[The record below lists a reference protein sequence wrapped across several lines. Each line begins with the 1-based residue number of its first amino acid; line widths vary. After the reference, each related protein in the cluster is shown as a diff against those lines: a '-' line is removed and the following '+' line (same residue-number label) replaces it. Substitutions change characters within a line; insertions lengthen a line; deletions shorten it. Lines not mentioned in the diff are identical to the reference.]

1 MPSIELNKKSINR
14 QILAL
19 AVPSIIANITT
30 PLLALVDTA
39 IVGHMGSAM
48 FIAAIA
54 LGGSVFNMVYWLFN
68 FLRMGTSGITAQE
81 YGCGTAGNT
90 SETLTRSLLIALS
103 IGVILIILRR
113 PIISLAINF
122 MDPDPAT
129 ADIAL
134 TYCHIL
140 IFGAPALLASYSFTG
155 WFIGMQNSKA
165 TMWISLLINV
175 TNIGASLLLVYGLKI
190 GIKGVAIGTLS
201 AQWVGAIAAFMMAL
215 HNGYRL
221 KRHGGQPIFD
231 RLKIKQFFSVNFDI
245 FLRTICLIAV
255 TVWFTRTGAR
265 QGTLMLSVNA
275 LLMQFFIIFSYFM
288 DGFAFAGE
296 ALTGKSIGA
305 GDKSLMKL
313 TVKHLFGF
321 GVGLS
326 IMFSILYTIGGDLL
340 LNILS
345 NEQDVLQASADF
357 RWWVVTVPLAGFSA
371 FIWDGIY
378 IGATQTKWMLTAVF
392 SAMVVFFV
400 TLTITYPVMRNHGL
414 WLAFIS
420 YLIVR
425 GLVLTLTYRKIER
438 AHFYHQ
444 K

>member
-1 MPSIELNKKSINR
+1 MELNKKSINR

-54 LGGSVFNMVYWLFN
+54 LGGSVFNMIYWLFN

-81 YGCGTAGNT
+81 FGRGADGYT
-90 SETLTRSLLIALS
+90 SETLTRSLLIALTVG
-103 IGVILIILRR
+103 ITLIILRH
-113 PIISLAINF
+113 PIISVAINF

-129 ADIAL
+129 ADIAR
-134 TYCHIL
+134 TYCYIL

-175 TNIGASLLLVYGLKI
+175 TNIGASLLLVYWLNF
-190 GIKGVAIGTLS
+190 GIKGVAFGTLT
-201 AQWVGAIAAFMMAL
+201 AQWTGAIAAFLMARL
-215 HNGYRL
+215 NGYRF
-221 KRHGGQPIFD
+221 KQQGGQPIFD
-231 RLKIKQFFSVNFDI
+231 RKKIEQFFSINFHI

-275 LLMQFFIIFSYFM
+275 LLMQFFVIFSYFM

-326 IMFSILYTIGGDLL
+326 ILFSLLYTVGGDLV

-345 NEQDVLQASADF
+345 NEQYVLQATSDF

-392 SAMVVFFV
+392 SAMVVFF
-400 TLTITYPVMRNHGL
+400 TILAIAYPTMGNHGL

-420 YLIVR
+420 YLIIR
-425 GLVLTLTYRKIER
+425 GLVLTLTYHKIER
-438 AHFYHQ
+438 VHFYHQ

>member
-1 MPSIELNKKSINR
+1 MPSIELNKTSINR

-81 YGCGTAGNT
+81 YGRGTSGNT
-90 SETLTRSLLIALS
+90 SETLTRSLLIALTV
-103 IGVILIILRR
+103 GVALIVLRK
-113 PIISLAINF
+113 PIISIAINF

-129 ADIAL
+129 ADIAR

-155 WFIGMQNSKA
+155 WFIGMQNSRA

-175 TNIGASLLLVYGLKI
+175 TNIVASLLLVYGLNF
-190 GIKGVAIGTLS
+190 GIKGVATGTLT
-201 AQWVGAIAAFMMAL
+201 AQWTGAATAFLMAR
-215 HNGYRL
+215 HNGYRI
-221 KRHGGQPIFD
+221 KRQGGHPIFD
-231 RLKIKQFFSVNFDI
+231 RQKIKQFFSVNFDI

-255 TVWFTRTGAR
+255 TVWFTRTGAQ

-305 GDKSLMKL
+305 GDKTLMQL
-313 TVKHLFGF
+313 TVKHLLGF
-321 GVGLS
+321 GIGLS
-326 IMFSILYTIGGDLL
+326 IMFSILYTIGGDTVLH
-340 LNILS
+340 ILS
-345 NEQDVLQASADF
+345 NEDDVLQATQDF
-357 RWWVVTVPLAGFSA
+357 RWWVVTVPIAGFSA

-378 IGATQTKWMLTAVF
+378 IGATQTKWMLVAVF
-392 SAMVVFFV
+392 SAMIVFFV
-400 TLTITYPVMRNHGL
+400 TLKIAYPFMGNHGL

-420 YLIVR
+420 YLVVR
-425 GLVLTLTYRKIER
+425 GLILTLTYRKVKK
-438 AHFYHQ
+438 AHFS
-444 K
+444 KI

>member
-1 MPSIELNKKSINR
+1 MPSIELNKTSINR

-81 YGCGTAGNT
+81 YGRGTSGNT
-90 SETLTRSLLIALS
+90 SETLTRSLLIALTV
-103 IGVILIILRR
+103 GVALIVLRK
-113 PIISLAINF
+113 PIISIAINF

-129 ADIAL
+129 ADIAR

-155 WFIGMQNSKA
+155 WFIGMQNSRA

-175 TNIGASLLLVYGLKI
+175 TNIGASLLLVYGLNV
-190 GIKGVAIGTLS
+190 GIKGVALGTLT
-201 AQWVGAIAAFMMAL
+201 AQWTGAAAAFLMAR
-215 HNGYRL
+215 HNGYRI
-221 KRHGGQPIFD
+221 KRQGGHPIFD
-231 RLKIKQFFSVNFDI
+231 RQKIKQFFSVNFDI

-255 TVWFTRTGAR
+255 TVWFTRTGAQ

-305 GDKSLMKL
+305 GDKTLMQL
-313 TVKHLFGF
+313 TVKHLLGF
-321 GVGLS
+321 GIGLS
-326 IMFSILYTIGGDLL
+326 IMFSILYTIGGDTVLH
-340 LNILS
+340 ILS
-345 NEQDVLQASADF
+345 NEDDVLQATRDF
-357 RWWVVTVPLAGFSA
+357 SWWVVTVPVAGFSA

-378 IGATQTKWMLTAVF
+378 IGATQTKWMLVAVF
-392 SAMVVFFV
+392 SAMIVFFV
-400 TLTITYPVMRNHGL
+400 SLKIAYPFMGNHGL

-420 YLIVR
+420 YLVVR
-425 GLVLTLTYRKIER
+425 GLILTLTYRKVKK
-438 AHFYHQ
+438 AHFS
-444 K
+444 KI

>member
-1 MPSIELNKKSINR
+1 MPSIELNKTSINR

-39 IVGHMGSAM
+39 IVGPMGSAM

-81 YGCGTAGNT
+81 YGRGTSGNT
-90 SETLTRSLLIALS
+90 SETLTRSLLIALTV
-103 IGVILIILRR
+103 GVALIVLRK
-113 PIISLAINF
+113 PIISIAINF

-155 WFIGMQNSKA
+155 WFIGMQNSRA

-175 TNIGASLLLVYGLKI
+175 TNIVASLLLVYGLNF
-190 GIKGVAIGTLS
+190 GIKGVAVGTLT
-201 AQWVGAIAAFMMAL
+201 AQWTGAAAAFLMAR
-215 HNGYRL
+215 HNGYRI
-221 KRHGGQPIFD
+221 KRQGGHPIFD
-231 RLKIKQFFSVNFDI
+231 RQKIKQFFSVNFDI

-305 GDKSLMKL
+305 GDKTLMQL
-313 TVKHLFGF
+313 TVKHLLGF
-321 GVGLS
+321 GIGLS
-326 IMFSILYTIGGDLL
+326 IMFSILYTIGGDTVLH
-340 LNILS
+340 ILS
-345 NEQDVLQASADF
+345 NEDDVLQATRDF
-357 RWWVVTVPLAGFSA
+357 RWWVVTVPIAGFSA

-378 IGATQTKWMLTAVF
+378 IGATQTKWMLVAVF
-392 SAMVVFFV
+392 SAMIVFFA
-400 TLTITYPVMRNHGL
+400 TLKIAYPFMGNHGL

-420 YLIVR
+420 YLVVR
-425 GLVLTLTYRKIER
+425 GLILTLTYRKVKK
-438 AHFYHQ
+438 AHFS
-444 K
+444 KI

>member
-1 MPSIELNKKSINR
+1 MPSIELNKTSINR

-81 YGCGTAGNT
+81 YGRGTSGNT
-90 SETLTRSLLIALS
+90 SETLTRSLLIALTV
-103 IGVILIILRR
+103 GVTLIVLRK
-113 PIISLAINF
+113 PIISIAINF

-155 WFIGMQNSKA
+155 WFIGMQNSRA

-175 TNIGASLLLVYGLKI
+175 TNIVASLLLVYGLNF
-190 GIKGVAIGTLS
+190 GIKGVATGTLT
-201 AQWVGAIAAFMMAL
+201 AQWTGAAAAFLMAR
-215 HNGYRL
+215 HNGYRI
-221 KRHGGQPIFD
+221 KRQGGHPIFD
-231 RLKIKQFFSVNFDI
+231 RQKIKQFFSVNFDI

-275 LLMQFFIIFSYFM
+275 LLMQFFIIFSYLM

-305 GDKSLMKL
+305 GDKTLMQQ
-313 TVKHLFGF
+313 TVRHLLGF
-321 GVGLS
+321 GIGLS
-326 IMFSILYTIGGDLL
+326 IMFSILYTIGGDTVLH
-340 LNILS
+340 ILS
-345 NEQDVLQASADF
+345 NEDDVLQATRDF
-357 RWWVVTVPLAGFSA
+357 RWWVVTVPVAGFSA

-378 IGATQTKWMLTAVF
+378 IGATQTKWMLVAVF
-392 SAMVVFFV
+392 SAMIVFFA
-400 TLTITYPVMRNHGL
+400 TLKIAYPFMGNHGL

-420 YLIVR
+420 YLVVR
-425 GLVLTLTYRKIER
+425 GLILTLTYRKVKK
-438 AHFYHQ
+438 AHFS
-444 K
+444 KI

>member
-1 MPSIELNKKSINR
+1 MNNKSINR

-81 YGCGTAGNT
+81 YGRGTSGNT

-103 IGVILIILRR
+103 IGVGLIILRQ
-113 PIISLAINF
+113 PIISLAIDF

-175 TNIGASLLLVYGLKI
+175 T
-190 GIKGVAIGTLS
+190 
-201 AQWVGAIAAFMMAL
+201 
-215 HNGYRL
+215 
-221 KRHGGQPIFD
+221 
-231 RLKIKQFFSVNFDI
+231 
-245 FLRTICLIAV
+245 
-255 TVWFTRTGAR
+255 
-265 QGTLMLSVNA
+265 
-275 LLMQFFIIFSYFM
+275 
-288 DGFAFAGE
+288 
-296 ALTGKSIGA
+296 
-305 GDKSLMKL
+305 
-313 TVKHLFGF
+313 
-321 GVGLS
+321 
-326 IMFSILYTIGGDLL
+326 
-340 LNILS
+340 
-345 NEQDVLQASADF
+345 
-357 RWWVVTVPLAGFSA
+357 
-371 FIWDGIY
+371 
-378 IGATQTKWMLTAVF
+378 
-392 SAMVVFFV
+392 
-400 TLTITYPVMRNHGL
+400 
-414 WLAFIS
+414 
-420 YLIVR
+420 
-425 GLVLTLTYRKIER
+425 
-438 AHFYHQ
+438 
-444 K
+444 

>member
-1 MPSIELNKKSINR
+1 MPSIELNKTSINR

-81 YGCGTAGNT
+81 YGRGTSGNT
-90 SETLTRSLLIALS
+90 SETLTRSLLIALTV
-103 IGVILIILRR
+103 GVTLIVLRK
-113 PIISLAINF
+113 PIISIAINF

-155 WFIGMQNSKA
+155 WFIGMQNSRA

-175 TNIGASLLLVYGLKI
+175 TNIVASLLLVYGLNF
-190 GIKGVAIGTLS
+190 GIKGVAVGTLT
-201 AQWVGAIAAFMMAL
+201 AQWTGATAAFLMAR
-215 HNGYRL
+215 HNGYRI
-221 KRHGGQPIFD
+221 KRQDGHPIFD
-231 RLKIKQFFSVNFDI
+231 RQKIKQFFSVNFDI

-255 TVWFTRTGAR
+255 TVWFTRTGA
-265 QGTLMLSVNA
+265 QQSTLMLSVNA

-305 GDKSLMKL
+305 GDKTLMQL
-313 TVKHLFGF
+313 TVKHLLGF
-321 GVGLS
+321 GIGLS
-326 IMFSILYTIGGDLL
+326 IMFSILYTIGGDTVLH
-340 LNILS
+340 ILS
-345 NEQDVLQASADF
+345 NEDDVLQATRDF
-357 RWWVVTVPLAGFSA
+357 RWWVVTVPIAGFSA

-378 IGATQTKWMLTAVF
+378 IGATQTKWMLVAVF
-392 SAMVVFFV
+392 SAMIVFFV
-400 TLTITYPVMRNHGL
+400 TLKIAYPFMGNHGL

-420 YLIVR
+420 YLVVR
-425 GLVLTLTYRKIER
+425 GLILTLTYRKVKKD
-438 AHFYHQ
+438 HFS
-444 K
+444 KI

>member
-1 MPSIELNKKSINR
+1 MPSIELNKTSINR

-81 YGCGTAGNT
+81 YGRGTSGNT
-90 SETLTRSLLIALS
+90 SETLTRSLLIALTV
-103 IGVILIILRR
+103 GVALIVLRK
-113 PIISLAINF
+113 PIISIAINF

-129 ADIAL
+129 ADIAR

-155 WFIGMQNSKA
+155 WFIGMQNSRA

-175 TNIGASLLLVYGLKI
+175 TNIVASLLLVYGLNF
-190 GIKGVAIGTLS
+190 GIKGVATGTLT
-201 AQWVGAIAAFMMAL
+201 AQWTGAATAFLMAR
-215 HNGYRL
+215 HNGYRI
-221 KRHGGQPIFD
+221 KRQGGHPIFD
-231 RLKIKQFFSVNFDI
+231 RQKIKQFFSVNFDI

-255 TVWFTRTGAR
+255 TVWFTRIGAQ

-305 GDKSLMKL
+305 GDKTLMQL
-313 TVKHLFGF
+313 TVKHLLGF
-321 GVGLS
+321 GIGLS
-326 IMFSILYTIGGDLL
+326 IMFSILYTIGGDTVLH
-340 LNILS
+340 ILS
-345 NEQDVLQASADF
+345 NEDDVLQATQDF
-357 RWWVVTVPLAGFSA
+357 RWWVVTVPIAGFSA

-378 IGATQTKWMLTAVF
+378 IGATQTKWMLVAVF
-392 SAMVVFFV
+392 SAMIVFFV
-400 TLTITYPVMRNHGL
+400 TLKIAYPFMGNHGL

-420 YLIVR
+420 YLVVR
-425 GLVLTLTYRKIER
+425 GFILTLTYRKVKK
-438 AHFYHQ
+438 AHFS
-444 K
+444 

>member
-1 MPSIELNKKSINR
+1 MPSIELNKTSINR

-81 YGCGTAGNT
+81 YGRGTSGNT
-90 SETLTRSLLIALS
+90 SETLTRSLLIALTV
-103 IGVILIILRR
+103 GVALIVLRK
-113 PIISLAINF
+113 PIISIAINF

-129 ADIAL
+129 ADIAR

-155 WFIGMQNSKA
+155 WFIGMQNSRA

-175 TNIGASLLLVYGLKI
+175 TNIVASLLLVYGLNF
-190 GIKGVAIGTLS
+190 GIKGVATGTLT
-201 AQWVGAIAAFMMAL
+201 AQWTGAATAFLMAR
-215 HNGYRL
+215 HNGYRI
-221 KRHGGQPIFD
+221 KRQGGHPIFD
-231 RLKIKQFFSVNFDI
+231 RQKIKQFFSVNFDI

-255 TVWFTRTGAR
+255 TVWFTRTGAQ

-305 GDKSLMKL
+305 GDKTLMQL
-313 TVKHLFGF
+313 TVKHLLGF
-321 GVGLS
+321 GIGLS
-326 IMFSILYTIGGDLL
+326 IMFSILYTIGGDTVLH
-340 LNILS
+340 ILS
-345 NEQDVLQASADF
+345 NEDDVLQATQDF
-357 RWWVVTVPLAGFSA
+357 RWWVVTVPIAGFSA

-378 IGATQTKWMLTAVF
+378 IGATQTKWMLVAVF
-392 SAMVVFFV
+392 SAMIVFFV
-400 TLTITYPVMRNHGL
+400 TLKIAYPFMGNHGL

-420 YLIVR
+420 YLVVR
-425 GLVLTLTYRKIER
+425 GFILTLTYRKVKK
-438 AHFYHQ
+438 AHFS
-444 K
+444 

>member
-1 MPSIELNKKSINR
+1 MPSIELNKTSINR
-14 QILAL
+14 QILVL

-81 YGCGTAGNT
+81 YGRGASGNT
-90 SETLTRSLLIALS
+90 SETLTRSLLIALTV
-103 IGVILIILRR
+103 GVALIVLRK
-113 PIISLAINF
+113 PIISIAINF
-122 MDPDPAT
+122 MDPAPAT

-155 WFIGMQNSKA
+155 WFIGMQNSRA

-175 TNIGASLLLVYGLKI
+175 TNIVASLLLVYGLNF
-190 GIKGVAIGTLS
+190 GIKGVATGTLT
-201 AQWVGAIAAFMMAL
+201 AQWTGAAAAFLMAR
-215 HNGYRL
+215 HNGYRI
-221 KRHGGQPIFD
+221 KRQGGHPIFD
-231 RLKIKQFFSVNFDI
+231 RQKIKQFFSVNFDI

-255 TVWFTRTGAR
+255 TVWFTRTGAQ

-305 GDKSLMKL
+305 GDKTLMQL

-321 GVGLS
+321 GIGLS
-326 IMFSILYTIGGDLL
+326 IMFSILYTIGGDTVLH
-340 LNILS
+340 ILS
-345 NEQDVLQASADF
+345 NEDDVLQATRDF
-357 RWWVVTVPLAGFSA
+357 RWWVVTVPIAGFSA

-378 IGATQTKWMLTAVF
+378 IGATQTKWMLVAVF
-392 SAMVVFFV
+392 SAMIVFFA
-400 TLTITYPVMRNHGL
+400 TLKIAYPFMGNHGL

-420 YLIVR
+420 YLVIR
-425 GLVLTLTYRKIER
+425 GLILTLTYRKVKK
-438 AHFYHQ
+438 AHFS
-444 K
+444 KI

>member
-1 MPSIELNKKSINR
+1 M
-14 QILAL
+14 
-19 AVPSIIANITT
+19 PSIIANITT

-81 YGCGTAGNT
+81 YGRGTSGNT
-90 SETLTRSLLIALS
+90 SETLTRSLLIALTV
-103 IGVILIILRR
+103 GVTLIVLRK
-113 PIISLAINF
+113 PIISIAINF

-155 WFIGMQNSKA
+155 WFIGMQNSRA

-175 TNIGASLLLVYGLKI
+175 TNIVASLLLVYGLNF
-190 GIKGVAIGTLS
+190 GIKGVAVGTLT
-201 AQWVGAIAAFMMAL
+201 AQWTGATAAFLMAR
-215 HNGYRL
+215 HNGYRI
-221 KRHGGQPIFD
+221 KRQDGHPIFD
-231 RLKIKQFFSVNFDI
+231 RQKIKQFFSVNFDI

-255 TVWFTRTGAR
+255 TVWFTRTGA
-265 QGTLMLSVNA
+265 QQSTLMLSVNA

-305 GDKSLMKL
+305 GDKTLMQL
-313 TVKHLFGF
+313 TVKHLLGF
-321 GVGLS
+321 GIGLS
-326 IMFSILYTIGGDLL
+326 IMFSILYTIGGDTVLH
-340 LNILS
+340 ILS
-345 NEQDVLQASADF
+345 NEDDVLQATRDF
-357 RWWVVTVPLAGFSA
+357 RWWVVTVPIAGFSA

-378 IGATQTKWMLTAVF
+378 IGATQTKWMLVAVF
-392 SAMVVFFV
+392 SAMIVFFV
-400 TLTITYPVMRNHGL
+400 TLKIAYPFMGNHGL

-420 YLIVR
+420 YLVVR
-425 GLVLTLTYRKIER
+425 GLILTLTYRKVKKD
-438 AHFYHQ
+438 HFS
-444 K
+444 KI

>member
-1 MPSIELNKKSINR
+1 MNNKSINR

-81 YGCGTAGNT
+81 YGRGTSGNT

-103 IGVILIILRR
+103 IGVSLIILRQ
-113 PIISLAINF
+113 PIISLAIDF

-175 TNIGASLLLVYGLKI
+175 TNIGASLLLVYGLKF
-190 GIKGVAIGTLS
+190 GIKGVAIGTLT
-201 AQWVGAIAAFMMAL
+201 AQWIGAIAAFIMAL
-215 HNGYRL
+215 HNGYRF
-221 KRHGGQPIFD
+221 KRHEGQPIFD
-231 RLKIKQFFSVNFDI
+231 RQKIKQFFSVNFDI

-321 GVGLS
+321 GIGLS
-326 IMFSILYTIGGDLL
+326 VMFSILYTIGGDLL

-345 NEQDVLQASADF
+345 NEQNVLQASSDF

-371 FIWDGIY
+371 FVWDGIY

-400 TLTITYPVMRNHGL
+400 TLIITYPVMGNHGL